1 MARWG
6 TLLAAKKF
14 HVHPV
19 LVGSLGKD
27 EEDDFF
33 SNFKFAGICLFFLFW
48 RYTVS
53 WMYFWWPVM
62 FNPDVFTNIVR
73 YTSSMRYIHQLVASP
88 RYLRALNGPCYK
100 QDLFGPEPSNIC
112 NRFSGGPIVLSLE
125 SGVFPQEGG

>member
-1 MARWG
+1 M
-6 TLLAAKKF
+6 AAKKI

-27 EEDDFF
+27 EEDEKF
-33 SNFKFAGICLFFLFW
+33 SNFKSAGICLFFLFW

-62 FNPDVFTNIVR
+62 FNPDSYQHCTI
-73 YTSSMRYIHQLVASP
+73 YIHHEIHHQLVASP

-100 QDLFGPEPSNIC
+100 QDFFTGPEPSNIYK
-112 NRFSGGPIVLSLE
+112 RLSGGPIVLSQE
-125 SGVFPQEGG
+125 SGAFHRKVGEKKHVTR